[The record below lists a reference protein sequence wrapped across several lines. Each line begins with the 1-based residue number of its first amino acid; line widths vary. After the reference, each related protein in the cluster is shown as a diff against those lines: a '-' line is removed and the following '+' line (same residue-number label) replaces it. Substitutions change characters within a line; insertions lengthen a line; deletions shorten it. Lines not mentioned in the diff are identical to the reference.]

1 VYVKLFS
8 SILTSSVW
16 SENANTRLV
25 WITLLAL
32 ADKDGY
38 VRASPSGLARLAN
51 VPADDCRAALQLFLS
66 PDAES
71 GTKDDDGRRI
81 GEVEGGWHIL
91 NYGKYRSIQDV
102 EARKAQWRE
111 YAAKRRA
118 DTKKSTKSKNSL
130 QKSTEAEAEAEAETE
145 TYSGTATPQ
154 AVAFADPSH
163 QSAYLAARRAA
174 ADPDALDA
182 SIQATM
188 DGMHGTPYPPDIVGH
203 ALMEIA
209 AAGSRFTPSTLRA
222 FCRRLTDTAPAA
234 ARTKSQGPSTR
245 FDRTRAAIAEF
256 LATPEPESNN
266 GQP

>member
-51 VPADDCRAALQLFLS
+51 VPADDCRMALQLFLS
-66 PDAES
+66 PDPES

-81 GEVEGGWHIL
+81 EEVEGGWHIL

-118 DTKKSTKSKNSL
+118 NTKKSTKSKNSL

-145 TYSGTATPQ
+145 AYSGTATPRLI
-154 AVAFADPSH
+154 AFADPSH
-163 QSAYLAARRAA
+163 QSAYFAARRAA

-222 FCRRLTDTAPAA
+222 FCRRLTDPAPAPV
-234 ARTKSQGPSTR
+234 RTRATGPATK

-256 LATPEPESNN
+256 LATPDPEPIN